1 MRGILIGFVLL
12 LVSCIPAVAQN
23 SGWIGVSIEDQKDRG
38 AIVRRV
44 EPNSPAEKAGLKEG
58 DVIVE
63 FNKEEVLGVQQLTRL
78 VRETPVGRT
87 VDVKIRR
94 ENRDE
99 TLKVTTEGGPD
110 LRGRFELTLPNVQVL
125 TDRIAR
131 DMPRVQINAVYVRD
145 GIRVEQMTDQLRD
158 FFGVFSNNGVLVT
171 SVDSGS
177 PAEKAGLKA
186 GDVITSVD
194 GKNIQS
200 PGDFGRELRAGSK
213 PTLKIIRDKQER
225 EIKID

>member
-1 MRGILIGFVLL
+1 MRGILSGIAILL
-12 LVSCIPAVAQN
+12 ASAIPAVAQD

-38 AIVRRV
+38 AVIRRV
-44 EPNSPAEKAGLKEG
+44 EPNSPAEKAGLRQG

-63 FNKEEVLGVQQLTRL
+63 FDKEEVIGARQLTRL

-87 VDVKIRR
+87 VDVKVRR

-99 TLKVTTEGGPD
+99 TFKVTTERGSEP
-110 LRGRFELTLPNVQVL
+110 GRFELALPNVRIL
-125 TDRIAR
+125 ADRVMR
-131 DMPRVQINAVYVRD
+131 DMPKVQIMTVFVQ
-145 GIRVEQMTDQLRD
+145 GGVRVEQMTDQLRD
-158 FFGVFSNNGVLVT
+158 FFGVYGNSGVLVT
-171 SVDSGS
+171 SVDTGS

-194 GKNIQS
+194 GRNIQS

-213 PTLKIIRDKQER
+213 AILKIIRDKQER
-225 EIKID
+225 EITID